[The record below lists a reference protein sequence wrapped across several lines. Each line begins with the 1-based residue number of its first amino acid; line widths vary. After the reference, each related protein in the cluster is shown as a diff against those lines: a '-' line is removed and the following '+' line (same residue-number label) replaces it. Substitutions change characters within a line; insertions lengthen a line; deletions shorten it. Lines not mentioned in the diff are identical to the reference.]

1 MASYNEIISILDQFA
16 TAHYQIKA
24 FGNGEMDEL
33 VETFS
38 LKDAEYPKMWAN
50 DQPNTTATGEETFKF
65 RIYMVDQVAT
75 LKQKTDTTLG
85 ESNINE
91 VKSNT
96 RQMCLDLV
104 SFLIQNT
111 IYPEITTDRNIQLTS
126 FVDSFNDKLTGW
138 YFDLDIRQALS
149 FSACVIPMTG
159 ILPPPSTTCEPAI
172 ININGTFFIN
182 VPSGSTEN
190 IDVKDTNGLAV
201 GSEVGGEWIVPP
213 AGAVCDDAIEIITDS
228 ASNVLYTNSIP
239 SGDTET
245 QIITDCTNT
254 LNGGAISGILAEG
267 TKAITLKD
275 TLGVTIAPT
284 VSVNTLTNL
293 DLVIPA
299 VIPVVGVS
307 TSVLNTGQETEY
319 LSGDDGSRF
328 QAGDYASVNMADISD
343 FYTLVDN
350 NEWGHKKRLTGDTG
364 GYMDEVTG
372 LFYDVTHVL
381 TTKAGAFPND
391 ILRDYSNR
399 RRWYLN
405 RSGARAWDNCVT
417 LARTESKGGETGWYC
432 PNRSEYESLVSNNT
446 NSPTLIDSR
455 LFNWSSFTMWCST
468 TFKGTVTQSWRFVSG
483 SGAWTLTN
491 KTTIVAANSFIKTF

>member
-228 ASNVLYTNSIP
+228 ASNVLYTNVIP

-245 QIITDCTNT
+245 QIITDSTVTNSDASY
-254 LNGGAISGILAEG
+254 NVNILAQGSLVLPDVINIDSDG
-267 TKAITLKD
+267 TPITTPSQTPFTCTPSALVKNS
-275 TLGVTIAPT
+275 APIIKTGAT
-284 VSVNTLTNL
+284 VSYQT
-293 DLVIPA
+293 
-299 VIPVVGVS
+299 
-307 TSVLNTGQETEY
+307 
-319 LSGDDGSRF
+319 GDDGDLQTGRDVDLFTLDHNNGFGNTNTYTDDLGTQVFATDIIIDWSTADYTALKVRGWYRIPLATNRQDTF
-328 QAGDYASVNMADISD
+328 LSGQPYTINSLSGWLLPNYKQLVYIFNLDTYKNWINYAPFNIDCSINGGIWTSNRHQSNRATSMTTAGVIGQQFFSVN
-343 FYTLVDN
+343 
-350 NEWGHKKRLTGDTG
+350 
-364 GYMDEVTG
+364 
-372 LFYDVTHVL
+372 
-381 TTKAGAFPND
+381 
-391 ILRDYSNR
+391 
-399 RRWYLN
+399 
-405 RSGARAWDNCVT
+405 
-417 LARTESKGGETGWYC
+417 ARTILTK
-432 PNRSEYESLVSNNT
+432 EYT
-446 NSPTLIDSR
+446 
-455 LFNWSSFTMWCST
+455 FTEL
-468 TFKGTVTQSWRFVSG
+468 G
-483 SGAWTLTN
+483 L
-491 KTTIVAANSFIKTF
+491 

>member
-1 MASYNEIISILDQFA
+1 MASYNEIINILDQFA

-50 DQPNTTATGEETFKF
+50 DQPNTAAKGEETFKF

-213 AGAVCDDAIEIITDS
+213 AGAVCLDATEIITDS
-228 ASNVLYTNSIP
+228 ASNVLYTNVIP
-239 SGDTET
+239 SGASET
-245 QIITDCTNT
+245 QIITDGNITNSNGSINIPILAQGTEILPDVINIDSDGTPTPTPAQMPFTCTTGGTVLNYIPFSGQT
-254 LNGGAISGILAEG
+254 TQYQTYDDGYYYQLGYYNGGILSNYYNLSNSDLTPWSHLKRFTG
-267 TKAITLKD
+267 T
-275 TLGVTIAPT
+275 
-284 VSVNTLTNL
+284 
-293 DLVIPA
+293 
-299 VIPVVGVS
+299 
-307 TSVLNTGQETEY
+307 
-319 LSGDDGSRF
+319 
-328 QAGDYASVNMADISD
+328 
-343 FYTLVDN
+343 
-350 NEWGHKKRLTGDTG
+350 TG
-364 GYMDEVTG
+364 GYYDEI
-372 LFYDVTHVL
+372 L
-381 TTKAGAFPND
+381 TTYHNEDGTVSGSHALSFPNGLVNDYLTGFQWYYVGAGA
-391 ILRDYSNR
+391 RT
-399 RRWYLN
+399 W
-405 RSGARAWDNCVT
+405 T
-417 LARTESKGGETGWYC
+417 LAISETQA
-432 PNRSEYESLVSNNT
+432 L
-446 NSPTLIDSR
+446 
-455 LFNWSSFTMWCST
+455 
-468 TFKGTVTQSWRFVSG
+468 TFKGFSDWTIPTKAQIQDIEDNEMSNPYSNGIFDITGDMWSNTTVQANILQAFSFNIQGECTRD
-483 SGAWTLTN
+483 N
-491 KTTIVAANSFIKTF
+491 KTIAKFRILIRKL